1 MRNGTIDVLIVGG
14 GPVGLFTACEPGT
27 SATVSSKQLAC
38 PLTDNQRGGTRRGR
52 RHSTSK
58 CPQTPAHTSLNATSD
73 LTLPI
78 PAPSPLEQMSREEL
92 DGRIR
97 GMG

>member
-38 PLTDNQRGGTRRGR
+38 PLTDNQRGE
-52 RHSTSK
+52 SAQWS
-58 CPQTPAHTSLNATSD
+58 
-73 LTLPI
+73 
-78 PAPSPLEQMSREEL
+78 
-92 DGRIR
+92 
-97 GMG
+97 GMFG